1 MTFDLI
7 IAMVAA
13 IAAVTAV
20 GFIAYVRSVRD
31 RPALPRT
38 GRRDR
43 RPFDCHSRRHR
54 PGPSACSMVR
64 RLTRRPTAGEADTI
78 IPPTALTAD
87 EVAYRIGVAGAPVPP
102 PGSEAF
108 VPPPATG
115 AAAAAAAARA
125 ASASQ
130 TGLLIGDPAAMTP
143 VVSTLG
149 PRVPGAVPGAPD
161 GAASPRVRLVRDAAV
176 ALIGLVVVGLVVLN
190 FFPQGSPVAPP
201 SSTQFVAA
209 VEESPTPEPTAKPTA
224 TQAAAVATASPTP
237 RRPACHGHP
246 GANAE
251 TDTQADQ
258 SRAALHPEADCAPDG
273 GAHATANAET
283 DAEAHR
289 ETDPQA
295 EADRLLLLLA
305 GRAVAQLRW
314 IDVVVR
320 LDVRVDLRGRRVRLR
335 RQSSGPPLHSGWHLP
350 GEADRHEFVRVG
362 LGHPELHGAVTSR
375 VLHVK
380 VIDVPC

>member
-20 GFIAYVRSVRD
+20 GLIAYVRSVRD

-43 RPFDCHSRRHR
+43 RSFTAIPNVIS
-54 PGPSACSMVR
+54 GSVGMSMVR
-64 RLTRRPTAGEADTI
+64 RLTRRPTAGATDTI

-108 VPPPATG
+108 VPPPARG
-115 AAAAAAAARA
+115 AAAAAATARA
-125 ASASQ
+125 ASDSQ

-149 PRVPGAVPGAPD
+149 PRVPGAVSGAPD

-209 VEESPTPEPTAKPTA
+209 VEESPTPQPTAKPTS
-224 TQAAAVATASPTP
+224 TQAAALATASPTP
-237 RRPACHGHP
+237 LVTATPAPTPKPTAKPTRAAPRSTPRPTARPTAVPTPQPTPKPTPKPTAKPTPKPTPTPKPKPIAFFSCSQVALLLDCDGSTSSFASTYAWTYGDGASAS
-246 GANAE
+246 GANPPGHLYTQAG
-251 TDTQADQ
+251 TYQVKLTVTNSSGTASDTQ
-258 SRAALHPEADCAPDG
+258 SY
-273 GAHATANAET
+273 T
-283 DAEAHR
+283 
-289 ETDPQA
+289 
-295 EADRLLLLLA
+295 
-305 GRAVAQLRW
+305 
-314 IDVVVR
+314 
-320 LDVRVDLRGRRVRLR
+320 
-335 RQSSGPPLHSGWHLP
+335 
-350 GEADRHEFVRVG
+350 
-362 LGHPELHGAVTSR
+362 
-375 VLHVK
+375 
-380 VIDVPC
+380 VP

>member
-43 RPFDCHSRRHR
+43 RSFAAISDVITGSV
-54 PGPSACSMVR
+54 GMSMVR
-64 RLTRRPTAGEADTI
+64 RVTRRPTADGADTI
-78 IPPTALTAD
+78 VPPTALTAD

-130 TGLLIGDPAAMTP
+130 AGLLIGDPAAMTP

-190 FFPQGSPVAPP
+190 FFPQRSPVAPP
-201 SSTQFVAA
+201 SSTQFVAV

-224 TQAAAVATASPTP
+224 TKAAAVATASPTP
-237 RRPACHGHP
+237 LADTAVTATPAPTPKPTAKPTRAAPRSTPRPTARPTAVPTPQPTPKPTPKPTAKPTPKPTPTPKPKPIAFFSCSQVALLLNCDGSTSSFASTYAWTYGDGASAS
-246 GANAE
+246 GANPPGHLYTQAG
-251 TDTQADQ
+251 TYQVKLTVTNSSGSDSDTQ
-258 SRAALHPEADCAPDG
+258 SY
-273 GAHATANAET
+273 T
-283 DAEAHR
+283 
-289 ETDPQA
+289 
-295 EADRLLLLLA
+295 
-305 GRAVAQLRW
+305 
-314 IDVVVR
+314 
-320 LDVRVDLRGRRVRLR
+320 
-335 RQSSGPPLHSGWHLP
+335 
-350 GEADRHEFVRVG
+350 
-362 LGHPELHGAVTSR
+362 
-375 VLHVK
+375 
-380 VIDVPC
+380 VP

>member
-43 RPFDCHSRRHR
+43 RSFTAISDVIS
-54 PGPSACSMVR
+54 GSVGMSMVR

-108 VPPPATG
+108 VPPPATA

-201 SSTQFVAA
+201 SSHPVRGGGARRVRPPSRRRNRQPRRRLRSRRPRRRRGHTL
-209 VEESPTPEPTAKPTA
+209 SPP
-224 TQAAAVATASPTP
+224 P
-237 RRPACHGHP
+237 RRPRRNGHP
-246 GANAE
+246 SRPEPRRAPPRGRLRARRRCPRHSQRRNRRRNPPRNRPPKPKPIAFFSCSQVALLLDCDGSTSSFASTYAWTYGDGASASGAN
-251 TDTQADQ
+251 
-258 SRAALHPEADCAPDG
+258 
-273 GAHATANAET
+273 
-283 DAEAHR
+283 
-289 ETDPQA
+289 
-295 EADRLLLLLA
+295 
-305 GRAVAQLRW
+305 
-314 IDVVVR
+314 
-320 LDVRVDLRGRRVRLR
+320 
-335 RQSSGPPLHSGWHLP
+335 PP
-350 GEADRHEFVRVG
+350 
-362 LGHPELHGAVTSR
+362 VTSTLR
-375 VLHVK
+375 LA
-380 VIDVPC
+380 PTR